1 MNQFLTMK
9 SAKLMAYVINVSFLL
24 IHVAMIAVFGYYGVT
39 PMVYFNVFSLLFYA
53 CGFYVVY
60 REWLRVYCEL
70 VYLEVVCHMV
80 LAAYFTGWEN
90 GFQVTLIGMSVLLFF
105 AEYMGHSL
113 QIQHVRA
120 LPMCALG
127 MCMYLGTLVAGVYFP
142 AQYVLPDAVTF
153 WLQFGW
159 GVIVFVVSAAVLQV
173 FITATFNSE
182 EVMTTRLEHDRLT
195 GLPNRDHMAHY
206 LSDLMGESGLSGYW
220 AAMAD
225 LDDFKV
231 VNDTY
236 GHTSGDTV
244 LRELAAVFRE
254 NLADIE
260 VCRWGGEEFLLVGRM
275 EGDSEVLR
283 ARLDRIRKVIEG
295 RPLWLG
301 EERLNVTITM
311 GAAEYAEGD
320 TVIEWI
326 NKADKKLYAG
336 KASGKNTVVV

>member
-1 MNQFLTMK
+1 MDQFLTMK

-90 GFQVTLIGMSVLLFF
+90 G
-105 AEYMGHSL
+105 
-113 QIQHVRA
+113 
-120 LPMCALG
+120 
-127 MCMYLGTLVAGVYFP
+127 
-142 AQYVLPDAVTF
+142 
-153 WLQFGW
+153 
-159 GVIVFVVSAAVLQV
+159 
-173 FITATFNSE
+173 
-182 EVMTTRLEHDRLT
+182 
-195 GLPNRDHMAHY
+195 
-206 LSDLMGESGLSGYW
+206 LSGYW

-260 VCRWGGEEFLLVGRM
+260 VCAGV
-275 EGDSEVLR
+275 
-283 ARLDRIRKVIEG
+283 ARSSCSSAAWKAIRKCCGQGSTEFA
-295 RPLWLG
+295 R
-301 EERLNVTITM
+301 R
-311 GAAEYAEGD
+311 
-320 TVIEWI
+320 
-326 NKADKKLYAG
+326 
-336 KASGKNTVVV
+336 